1 MLPLDR
7 QPRESLGDLQV
18 HDDHPD
24 GSTRRCVLGLRRSR
38 TPRESPRRNRT
49 PLCSIVRGQFDETVR
64 SLHRVT
70 RVRDRF
76 SDGADDLEPC
86 ITPCVLTGRTNQR
99 QVVVVEPMG
108 NENIVHLQFGA
119 RIRRC
124 NRRRSERRYRRSGRR
139 RIPRTVIHLFDA
151 DSSTAN
157 TNREVS
163 FSGPPD
169 EVLP

>member
-1 MLPLDR
+1 M
-7 QPRESLGDLQV
+7 
-18 HDDHPD
+18 
-24 GSTRRCVLGLRRSR
+24 
-38 TPRESPRRNRT
+38 
-49 PLCSIVRGQFDETVR
+49 CSIVRGQFDETVR

-99 QVVVVEPMG
+99 QVVVEPMG
-108 NENIVHLQFGA
+108 NENIVHPQFGGET
-119 RIRRC
+119 I
-124 NRRRSERRYRRSGRR
+124 GREFVVVTEGV
-139 RIPRTVIHLFDA
+139 PSAGTGDLVAVEFPEAAVHLFDA